1 MFKSNTEQ
9 LLLDQELYQMAR
21 KWKAANLKEE
31 ENFFSRIF
39 NNKKVRNKRLELDQ
53 PDIAGVE
60 VELSADN
67 EQ

>member
-9 LLLDQELYQMAR
+9 LLLDKELYQMAR

-39 NNKKVRNKRLELDQ
+39 NKNKRLELDQ
-53 PDIAGVE
+53 SEIAGVE

>member
-1 MFKSNTEQ
+1 
-9 LLLDQELYQMAR
+9 MAR

-53 PDIAGVE
+53 PDIAGLE